1 MSDRFLFV
9 IIMIVVVTLAGC
21 GEIGSPDTT
30 PYTPEETNEY
40 VPSPMTES
48 TDRTSENVPS
58 STTEPMDRA
67 SEDVLSPTTEST
79 DTVSEDMPSPTTE
92 FDPPQ
97 PEGCTITGTDDDD
110 VIHGTSGDDIICGLD
125 WDDEIYGGGGDDVIY
140 GGVGV
145 DTIYG
150 GEGDDVIYG
159 GKHGPHPDGLYR
171 ESDQIYGGPGDD
183 KVLGGTGVNQLYGEQ
198 GNDMIAAG
206 PDQIMDEIDGGPGD
220 DVLFPGVGITTST
233 TGGTGS
239 DIAVMLDGAPD
250 AWAAG
255 EEASSVPV
263 PVSVI
268 KELPVGVSI
277 PLEPTDPSKLVSASV
292 LKGHLNIGTGGDVCI
307 CDPTDQT
314 L

>member
-1 MSDRFLFV
+1 MSDRFLF
-9 IIMIVVVTLAGC
+9 ITIMVVVVTLAGC
-21 GEIGSPDTT
+21 GEIGSPNTT
-30 PYTPEETNEY
+30 PHTPEETNEY
-40 VPSPMTES
+40 VVSPTIKS
-48 TDRTSENVPS
+48 IDKT
-58 STTEPMDRA
+58 
-67 SEDVLSPTTEST
+67 SEDVPSLTTEST
-79 DTVSEDMPSPTTE
+79 DKTSEDTPSPTTG

-150 GEGDDVIYG
+150 GGGDDVIYG

-171 ESDQIYGGPGDD
+171 ESDRIYGGPGDD
-183 KVLGGTGVNQLYGEQ
+183 KILGGTGVNQLYGEK

-233 TGGTGS
+233 TGGNGS
-239 DIAVMLDGAPD
+239 DIAVMLDGSPD

-255 EEASSVPV
+255 EEPSSVPV
-263 PVSVI
+263 PVTLI
-268 KELPVGVSI
+268 EKLPVGVSI
-277 PLEPTDPSKLVSASV
+277 PLEPTNASGLVSASF